1 MPQDNLT
8 LEFQKQLKAMRKS
21 SGITNVTPMPESQR
35 QQTGGRTLADIAG
48 ISDYKQQPDED
59 GNALLDTGK
68 ALFKGVAQFAET
80 ATFGLPR
87 LLYTDEMKAALAPKN
102 FGERVTQGIG
112 GAAGFLLPMKWVGG
126 ALNLA
131 VKGFAKG
138 GVKKFT
144 KSFVDDSIK
153 VMEKDKSFMDFVNKK
168 VTRGEIQEGGI
179 RKFME
184 GMLQEPRNKLL
195 SLGTKEGEHVFAR
208 TVKDRM
214 NFAKN
219 FREQTPKILHEKL
232 TEAGFGAKGV
242 TNIVNTLGD
251 DIAQKIGT
259 VGASQFKFPMTRLN
273 QVIAGWT
280 GNGKIGNLAAH
291 ALEEAALFGAVETPM
306 NFIHSLAEDDVDFNL
321 GSTLGHAFVLGSA
334 LGLIRMVPGG
344 KDQPLL
350 RTGFSRITQTFKNR
364 RRYRNYELE
373 VDKARGIG
381 SEIALADR
389 AKFTLEVKNVFQA
402 EPHIFKNARKVMKAD
417 PKREIFK
424 DYTTKLDDI
433 SDIDDLMGSVVGR
446 KQLKRIMGDV
456 EKAFFDDWYPN
467 FLRAIPGDLY
477 GSSGRMLLGAM
488 AFNFETYKA
497 WMDGDMPLE
506 DTIFHTALG
515 MFLSKR
521 GKKLEYTDSL
531 TGKLETLH
539 KERPLIYGEN
549 FERADKYLRML
560 GSNLDTGLF
569 RALYNEKI
577 ALKNGFE
584 STDTNTGDMQKL
596 KKIAEANG
604 IIVEKYG
611 KETTEDG
618 SPIERTK
625 TAAKYKIKDK
635 DGKEIEKEQEVGF
648 DDEIYSTFSEI
659 VRRNFV
665 PKMTEFD
672 FDVLEGYEIKPV
684 VLQKIKSQLSK
695 EKFDSLLEYSNAN
708 KRGVSSADDLS
719 DIVLGSGES
728 SAVAYRDLV
737 QRFIVDMH
745 NTINKELYGDAWNT
759 TEEFKF
765 KDFDFSQE
773 NTKLVLRPIKTS
785 SALDTPSHEHSVG
798 MLGENSNISK
808 LLRPYIEYRGEPIEL
823 TQEMSNK
830 LFGEWKNGSRV
841 EGKEALHDRYESEL
855 HDIIFK
861 DDVNATPRERRLL
874 IGDPVIQ
881 GWTNAVL
888 NRRTV
893 KDHWRQI
900 QSLSPNASNLG
911 KFNSVEYNKAK
922 KLITEIFDESGYLAS
937 RIKLLRGP
945 DVLDRSSSKNESAYS
960 FIDSFRQILSHD
972 ITRKRQQNYA
982 DTKTEKESQISKVEE
997 LRTIVQDKIPIL
1009 TMNASNAKTEFIQ
1022 EISAYA
1028 TNQSLLGLKKANG
1041 KTLDYTDRA
1050 KIKLLQEA
1058 GVLTPSMEMYNVK
1071 GIIDNFELLFN
1082 KFKEISPETAKNFDN
1097 TTAFL
1102 RHLSAKDNAMTDLVR
1117 ELPDFKLYTELS
1129 LAAKELNVSPSE
1141 FSERLLTGFNEHLS
1155 QYMRGTDG
1163 NGFITV
1169 GQKSAKVSSEFLS
1182 ALVQKLDLLNFN
1194 ISKVSHE
1201 QLLKDITNTIDKP
1214 YTNDAQVNKRVGSM
1228 LKQVMD
1234 ISMLNPSRAAVA
1246 QQILAKSG
1254 LYKPQ
1259 ERLWT
1264 WDELSKQKPETID
1277 ATLRNIEAELNYQF
1291 LQNNS
1296 FRDLELIHQNDRFQN
1311 ESKYPIE
1318 KPITANIDQFIK
1330 KYKINSL
1337 QSGASGKSVG
1347 KILKNQTDLLT
1358 KGAYNFYDVM
1368 KKGASITHKGKKFT
1382 AESWKDNRAL
1392 DESHYNFL
1400 LESVNVY
1407 NQLRNSLTRRVIT
1420 ATKGES
1426 NPRFTEY
1433 TFQKN
1438 HIFKALQESIG
1449 ELTFINLDSF
1459 KVKEAGRVMP
1469 YDIRLEGT
1477 PSAYV
1482 SEFYEII
1489 GNKMP
1494 IQRKGGLGGKQAIED
1509 ALSPEM
1515 KNGYIIARIGTLGK
1529 GVGIPIGDIT
1539 STTSRITNSMNNVVK
1554 DFISLHKQRKS
1565 ELPSEFVE
1573 RVDSFIERKLIDRNK
1588 VNETDAI
1595 NLDSDGWEYKRIGE
1609 NLIGVGNDFTMM
1621 LTNIVGNKVMGNEY
1635 WKGMKGENWA
1645 DSESLAK
1652 KQLRYMKLMFN
1663 GSARNIDR
1671 QIAGDLAS
1679 ILKRPELDFIPEN
1692 IRGKDSP
1699 ILKNLE
1705 RFAKDPKKGGGTK
1718 WHYIRDEAILD
1729 GGKMPEVSSLF
1740 KKLKAQIN
1748 AEEIAARKTNKGFK
1762 LNDMKS
1768 DDAFPGGISDAS
1780 MFDSIQIVSKDYMD
1794 TMKFIKS
1801 INELGIETIKPIG
1814 AHASSTDAVWL
1825 DKTVWIT
1832 DAAWEP
1838 YFKQHGIDGVKMGS
1852 SVKLAGE
1859 GLIGK
1864 TNEVSGRSEKAIY
1877 LDDYKKIEDVLNE
1890 KSDLSSKII
1899 TLPIETY
1906 SISSVMK
1913 ADKSATMPLQ
1923 ISAELTTPA
1932 LNQSYFNWVMAD
1944 RLRDFVTDT
1953 GVTYGSGNIND
1964 IASKLRF
1971 EDMEANNAQ
1980 LGLMQ
1985 KWIGK
1990 GLDPTFMP
1998 FKRQVRN
2005 ALKRQFLDNRGVF
2018 TPKNIYGTQSNMVPT
2033 FASAGTKESLRLST
2047 FRNEGTSEVPNRK
2060 QWTYGEIEIDNIN
2073 KGKKVE
2079 TDRINFIEH
2088 NEALKDNILGKTEI
2102 GSKSIEQ
2109 LLDGKK
2115 VVGLGELHD
2124 ALTEYNK
2131 TLTGKKYQVAIV
2143 AHRTPTTRVSDKV
2156 VVALKGFGLT
2166 GNSVKINHA
2175 DAWIRLEADH
2185 DMDKLN
2191 YWWDTPKDILN
2202 HWDSLGGKVDSISG
2216 VQTRKT
2222 IEGLNLADGASL
2234 VRYSDSDKNSQYYRG
2249 QVVKSRRLIQFLKS
2263 YKNSKYTEIEGFSA
2277 KIGDMGR
2284 IRIADSDIVDR
2295 VEKQIAEDIQRIVD
2309 AQGRGY
2315 DNTIF
2320 NKNWLNRTLF
2330 GVKGDDKYPGL
2341 IQKDSWVGGKD
2352 GSKWQST
2359 GETLSTL
2366 EQDIVNAVISPY
2378 RRLLQLQTSVYE
2390 NGESKKVDYD
2400 SLVDYVQIYKSQMSN
2415 LTKSVYYNLLNGRTD
2430 SKRKYKSE
2438 DIDKIFKE
2446 NQQFVNP
2453 FNLNETVFAEP
2464 ATGSDAL
2471 FQNSQMLA
2479 TDRMMAVIGG
2489 SDRMRMPKIEYQ
2501 NLTATDNV
2509 LMDYLSSN
2517 TKDVSNATQTLLE
2530 RFKTDAQKI
2539 QSLNSIDYRIKRY
2552 RNSSGNFRRQGDA
2565 DMSSYWKR
2573 RADQLIDL
2581 RDRVNSEIMSD
2592 PKTQQFVRTR
2602 VRQQIRT
2609 QLLSGKKWKD
2619 YKDKT
2624 HDYASDKPFVRN
2636 KKVNSP
2642 YMRELIERSVWDSKS
2657 QKLLVEIRGIN
2668 SDDYLQTLAI
2678 YNVMSNISGSGLNP
2692 ATVGRDVS
2700 RKWETDRLQFRINYG
2715 KQWSD
2720 FRNGKLD
2727 IAKDPNDIMN
2737 DALNEL
2743 TGKYYEWNQ
2752 ESPGLGQQ
2760 FIFSVMTPEMSPYV
2774 VTYHKGHLMPG
2785 FKQTYTQGKFMTL
2798 GLRFFDRIDS
2808 LVADQ
2813 VIDVIGRP
2821 ISNEIAFFRGKNSDI
2836 VLSENAIT
2844 SANIRKRTPV
2854 DFESEGGS
2862 PLIEYN
2868 SSQQDML
2875 SKVDQIHDY
2884 VVNDNKPV
2892 DNQALDFYKLN
2903 ENALKT
2909 VGLTGDVGLD
2919 YINYKAPS
2927 LGMEILGDIRLV
2939 ADMDFIPSNALTKSG
2954 NIVPI
2959 RNYNDFL
2966 RHKKN
2971 QVAIV
2976 FGETSDKNIFTG
2988 KKDVIAPEA
2997 YGTPDNSFASKDYLK
3012 KTADRFLNEKGC

>member
-1 MPQDNLT
+1 MPQDSLT
-8 LEFQKQLKAMRKS
+8 LEFQKQLRAMRKT
-21 SGITNVTPMPESQR
+21 SGITNITPMPQSTIGQP
-35 QQTGGRTLADIAG
+35 QQSTGSRTLADIAG
-48 ISDYKQQPDED
+48 IGDYNQQPDES
-59 GNALLDTGK
+59 GNLLT
-68 ALFKGVAQFAET
+68 AAAKGVWQFAET
-80 ATFGLPR
+80 ATFGIPR
-87 LLYTDEMKAALAPKN
+87 LLYTEEFKEMLEPKG
-102 FGERVTQGIG
+102 FAERVGQGIG
-112 GAAGFLLPMKWVGG
+112 GAAGFLRPMKWIGSG
-126 ALNLA
+126 INLA

-138 GVKKFT
+138 GVKKF
-144 KSFVDDSIK
+144 SQRFVDDSIK
-153 VMEKDKSFMDFVNKK
+153 IMEKDKAFMDFINKK
-168 VTRGEIQEGGI
+168 ATRGELGDKTI
-179 RKFME
+179 REFME

-195 SLGTKEGEHVFAR
+195 SLGTKEGEAVFAR
-208 TVKDRM
+208 TVQDRM

-232 TEAGFGAKGV
+232 TEAGFGARGV
-242 TNIVNTLGD
+242 TSIVNTLGD

-259 VGASQFKFPMTRLN
+259 VGAKQFKFPMTRLN

-280 GNGKIGNLAAH
+280 GNGRIGNLTAH

-306 NFIHSLAEDDVDFNL
+306 NFIHSLAEEDVDFNL

-350 RTGFSRITQTFKNR
+350 RTGFGRITNTFKNR
-364 RRYRNYELE
+364 RRYRNYNLE
-373 VDKARGIG
+373 ANKARGIG
-381 SEIALADR
+381 EEIALADR

-402 EPHIFKNARKVMKAD
+402 EPHIFKNARKIIKAD
-417 PKREIFK
+417 PKRNIAN
-424 DYTTKLDDI
+424 DYRIPIKNLDDI
-433 SDIDDLMGSVVGR
+433 DELMASAAGR

-467 FLRAIPGDLY
+467 FLRQIPGDLY
-477 GSSGRMLLGAM
+477 GSMPRMLLGAM

-497 WMDGDMPLE
+497 WMDGGMPLE

-521 GKKLEYTDSL
+521 GKKLEYTDSS
-531 TGKLETLH
+531 TGKLEVVH
-539 KERPLIYGEN
+539 KERPLIYGEA

-584 STDTNTGDMQKL
+584 STDTNTSDMQKL
-596 KKIAEANG
+596 RKIAEDNG

-611 KETTEDG
+611 SETTEDG
-618 SPIERTK
+618 APIERTK

-635 DGKEIEKEQEVGF
+635 DGKEVEKEQEVSF
-648 DDEIYSTFSEI
+648 DDEVYSTFSEI

-665 PKMTEFD
+665 PKMTESD
-672 FDVLEGYEIKPV
+672 FDVLQGYEVKPQ
-684 VLQKIKSQLSK
+684 VLEKIKKQLSK

-708 KRGVSSADDLS
+708 KRGVSSSDDLV

-728 SAVAYRDLV
+728 SALAYRDLV
-737 QRFIVDMH
+737 QRFMVDMH
-745 NTINKELYGDAWNT
+745 NTINKELYGDTWNAG
-759 TEEFKF
+759 EGAPREAEF
-765 KDFDFSQE
+765 KDFDFSKE

-785 SALDTPSHEHSVG
+785 SALDTPSHEHSLG

-808 LLRPYIEYRGEPIEL
+808 LLRPYVEYRGEPIEF

-830 LFGEWKNGSRV
+830 IFGQWKSGDRV

-861 DDVNATPRERRLL
+861 DDVNSMPRERRLL

-881 GWTNAVL
+881 SWATTVL

-893 KDHWRQI
+893 RDHWRQI

-922 KLITEIFDESGYLAS
+922 KLITEIFDDGGYLAS
-937 RIKLLRGP
+937 RIELKRGP
-945 DVLDRSSSKNESAYS
+945 DVLDRTSSKNESDYS
-960 FIDSFRQILSHD
+960 FVDSFRQILSHD
-972 ITRKRQQNYA
+972 ITRKRQQNYGNVETVKDA
-982 DTKTEKESQISKVEE
+982 QISKVKE
-997 LRTIVQDKIPIL
+997 LRKIIEDKIPIL
-1009 TMNASNAKTEFIQ
+1009 TMNASSAKSELIQ

-1028 TNQSLLGLKKANG
+1028 TNQSLLGLRKSDG
-1041 KTLDYTDRA
+1041 ETLNYVDRA

-1058 GVLTPSMEMYNVK
+1058 QILTPSMEMYNVK
-1071 GIIDNFELLFN
+1071 GLIDNFELLFN
-1082 KFKEISPETAKNFDN
+1082 RFKEISPDVAKNFDN

-1102 RHLSAKDNAMTDLVR
+1102 RHLSTKENAMTNLVS
-1117 ELPDFKLYTELS
+1117 EVNDFKLYTELS
-1129 LAAKELNVSPSE
+1129 LAAKELNVSPAE
-1141 FSERLLTGFNEHLS
+1141 FSERLLTGFNKHLS
-1155 QYMRGTDG
+1155 QYIRGTDG

-1169 GQKSAKVSSEFLS
+1169 GQQSAKVSSEFLGK
-1182 ALVQKLDLLNFN
+1182 LVQKLDLLDFD
-1194 ISKVSHE
+1194 ISRVTHQ
-1201 QLLKDITNTIDKP
+1201 QLLKDISKTIDK
-1214 YTNDAQVNKRVGSM
+1214 TFTRDIQVNNRISGI

-1234 ISMLNPSRAAVA
+1234 ISMLNPSRASVA

-1264 WDELSKQKPETID
+1264 WEELSKQKPETID
-1277 ATLRNIEAELNYQF
+1277 GILRNIEAELNYQF

-1296 FRDLELIHQNDRFQN
+1296 FRDLELIHENDRFQN

-1318 KPITANIDQFIK
+1318 KPIIANIDQFIR
-1330 KYKINSL
+1330 KYKITSL
-1337 QSGASGKSVG
+1337 QSGASGQSVG
-1347 KILKNQTDLLT
+1347 KILKGQTDLLT
-1358 KGAYNFYDVM
+1358 KDAYNFYDVM

-1382 AESWKDNRAL
+1382 AESWDNRAL
-1392 DESHYNFL
+1392 DESHYNFF

-1407 NQLRNSLTRRVIT
+1407 NQLRNAKTRRVIT

-1433 TFQKN
+1433 TFQDN
-1438 HIFKALQESIG
+1438 HVFKALEKSIT
-1449 ELTFINLDSF
+1449 ELTFIDLDNF

-1469 YDIRLEGT
+1469 YDIRREGT
-1477 PSAYV
+1477 PSAFV

-1515 KNGYIIARIGTLGK
+1515 KNGYIIARLGTLGK
-1529 GVGIPIGDIT
+1529 GVGIPVGDIT
-1539 STTSRITNSMNNVVK
+1539 STTGRITNPMNNIAK
-1554 DFISLHKQRKS
+1554 EFISLYKQRKS
-1565 ELPSEFVE
+1565 ELPIELVE
-1573 RVDSFIERKLIDRNK
+1573 KIDSFIERKLIDRNK
-1588 VNETDAI
+1588 VDEADAI

-1635 WKGMKGENWA
+1635 WKAVKGDNWA
-1645 DSESLAK
+1645 NSEAIAK
-1652 KQLRYMKLMFN
+1652 NQLRYMKLMFN

-1671 QIAGDLAS
+1671 KIAGELVS
-1679 ILKRPELDFIPEN
+1679 ILKRPELNFIPVN
-1692 IRGKDSP
+1692 VAGKDSA

-1718 WHYIRDEAILD
+1718 WHYIRDEAILE
-1729 GGKMPEVSSLF
+1729 GGEIPAVSSLF
-1740 KKLKAQIN
+1740 KKLFSEIK
-1748 AEEIAARKTNKGFK
+1748 AEEAAVQTKDKSFK
-1762 LNDMKS
+1762 FNDMIAE
-1768 DDAFPGGISDAS
+1768 DAFPGGISDAS
-1780 MFDSIQIVSKDYMD
+1780 MYDSIQIVSKDFMN
-1794 TMKFIKS
+1794 TIKFIKS
-1801 INELGIETIKPIG
+1801 INEPGIETIKPIG

-1825 DKTVWIT
+1825 DKTVWVT
-1832 DAAWEP
+1832 DKAWEP
-1838 YFKQHGIDGVKMGS
+1838 YLKRYGLDGVKMGS
-1852 SVKLAGE
+1852 SVKMAGE

-1864 TNEVSGRSEKAIY
+1864 TNEVSGRSEKGIY
-1877 LDDYKKIEDVLNE
+1877 LDDYNSIEQLLKDTQISTN
-1890 KSDLSSKII
+1890 KTI

-1932 LNQSYFNWVMAD
+1932 LNNSYFNWVMEG
-1944 RLRDFVTDT
+1944 RLRDFINDSGT
-1953 GVTYGSGNIND
+1953 TYGSGNIND

-1971 EDMEANNAQ
+1971 EDMEASVDQ

-1985 KWIGK
+1985 KWVGK

-2033 FASAGTKESLRLST
+2033 FASLGTKESLRFSK
-2047 FRNEGTSEVPNRK
+2047 FVNEGTSEVPNRK
-2060 QWTYGEIEIDNIN
+2060 QWTYGEIEIDVLNR
-2073 KGKKVE
+2073 GKKVQ

-2088 NEALKDNILGKTEI
+2088 NEAAKDNILGKTEI
-2102 GSKSIEQ
+2102 GSKSIEK

-2115 VVGLGELHD
+2115 VVELGEVHD
-2124 ALTEYNK
+2124 ALIEYNK

-2156 VVALKGFGLT
+2156 VVALKGFDLT

-2202 HWDSLGGKVDSISG
+2202 HWDSLGGKVDSING
-2216 VQTRKT
+2216 IQTRKT
-2222 IEGLNLADGASL
+2222 IEGLNIADGASL
-2234 VRYSDSDKNSQYYRG
+2234 VRYNNSDKDSQFYRG
-2249 QVVKSRRLIQFLKS
+2249 AVVKSRRVVQFLKS
-2263 YKNSKYTEIEGFSA
+2263 YKNAKYPEVEGFSA
-2277 KIGDMGR
+2277 KLGDRGR
-2284 IRIADSDIVDR
+2284 IRIAESDIVDR

-2320 NKNWLNRTLF
+2320 NKEWFNRTLF
-2330 GVKGDDKYPGL
+2330 GVKGNDKYPGL
-2341 IQKDSWVGGKD
+2341 IQKDSWDGKN
-2352 GSKWQST
+2352 WQAT
-2359 GETLSTL
+2359 GELLTPL
-2366 EQDIVNAVISPY
+2366 ERDIVNAVIRPY

-2400 SLVDYVQIYKSQMSN
+2400 SLIDYVQIYKNQTNN
-2415 LTKSVYYNLLNGRTD
+2415 LTKSVYYNLLRGNTESGN
-2430 SKRKYKSE
+2430 KYRAE
-2438 DIDKIFKE
+2438 DIDGIFKQNKE
-2446 NQQFVNP
+2446 FINP
-2453 FNLNETVFAEP
+2453 FNLDSAKFAEP
-2464 ATGSDAL
+2464 ATGTDVL
-2471 FQNSQMLA
+2471 FQNSGMLA
-2479 TDRMMAVIGG
+2479 TDRMMSVIGG
-2489 SDRMRMPKIEYQ
+2489 SDRLRMPKIEYQ
-2501 NLTATDNV
+2501 NLTETDNV
-2509 LMDYLSSN
+2509 LMDYLSGN
-2517 TKDVSNATQTLLE
+2517 IKDVSNATKTLLE
-2530 RFKTDAQKI
+2530 GFKTDAQKI
-2539 QSLNSIDYRIKRY
+2539 QSLNSIDYRIRRY
-2552 RNSSGNFRRQGDA
+2552 RNSAGSFRRQGDG
-2565 DMSSYWKR
+2565 DMSSYWTRK
-2573 RADQLIDL
+2573 ADQLVSL
-2581 RDRVNSEIMSD
+2581 RDRVNSQIMSD
-2592 PKTQQFVRTR
+2592 PKTQSFVRQR

-2609 QLLSGKKWKD
+2609 QLLSGKKWQD
-2619 YKDKT
+2619 YKGKT
-2624 HDYASDKPFVRN
+2624 HDLSNIKPFQRN
-2636 KKVNSP
+2636 KIVNKK
-2642 YMRELIERSVWDSKS
+2642 YMRDLIERSVWDSKS
-2657 QKLLVEIRGIN
+2657 QKLLVEVRGIN

-2692 ATVGRDVS
+2692 STVGREMS
-2700 RKWETDRLQFRINYG
+2700 RQWETDRLQFRINYG

-2720 FRNGKLD
+2720 FRKGKLE
-2727 IAKDPNDIMN
+2727 ISKDANDIMN

-2752 ESPGLGQQ
+2752 VSPGLGQQ
-2760 FIFSVMTPEMSPYV
+2760 FIFSVMTPEMSPYI

-2785 FKQTYTQGKFMTL
+2785 FKQTYTQGKFVNL
-2798 GLRFFDRIDS
+2798 GLRFFNRIDS
-2808 LVADQ
+2808 MVADQ

-2862 PLIEYN
+2862 PLIDYSN
-2868 SSQQDML
+2868 SKEGKL
-2875 SKVDQIHDY
+2875 KVDQIHDY
-2884 VVNDNKPV
+2884 LINDNKPLNDKAV
-2892 DNQALDFYKLN
+2892 LDFYNTN
-2903 ENALKT
+2903 ERVLKT
-2909 VGLTGDVGLD
+2909 VGLTGDIALD

-2927 LGMEILGDIRLV
+2927 LGMELLGDLRLV
-2939 ADMDFIPSNALTKSG
+2939 ADMDFIPSNALTRSG
-2954 NIVPI
+2954 HVVPI
-2959 RNYNDFL
+2959 RNYNDFI

-2971 QVAIV
+2971 QVAML
-2976 FGETSDKNIFTG
+2976 FGETSNKNIFTG
-2988 KKDVIAPEA
+2988 KKDVVAPEA

-3012 KTADRFLNEKGC
+3012 RTADRFLNEKGC

>member
-1 MPQDNLT
+1 
-8 LEFQKQLKAMRKS
+8 
-21 SGITNVTPMPESQR
+21 
-35 QQTGGRTLADIAG
+35 
-48 ISDYKQQPDED
+48 
-59 GNALLDTGK
+59 
-68 ALFKGVAQFAET
+68 
-80 ATFGLPR
+80 
-87 LLYTDEMKAALAPKN
+87 
-102 FGERVTQGIG
+102 
-112 GAAGFLLPMKWVGG
+112 
-126 ALNLA
+126 
-131 VKGFAKG
+131 
-138 GVKKFT
+138 
-144 KSFVDDSIK
+144 
-153 VMEKDKSFMDFVNKK
+153 
-168 VTRGEIQEGGI
+168 
-179 RKFME
+179 
-184 GMLQEPRNKLL
+184 
-195 SLGTKEGEHVFAR
+195 
-208 TVKDRM
+208 
-214 NFAKN
+214 
-219 FREQTPKILHEKL
+219 
-232 TEAGFGAKGV
+232 
-242 TNIVNTLGD
+242 
-251 DIAQKIGT
+251 
-259 VGASQFKFPMTRLN
+259 
-273 QVIAGWT
+273 
-280 GNGKIGNLAAH
+280 
-291 ALEEAALFGAVETPM
+291 
-306 NFIHSLAEDDVDFNL
+306 
-321 GSTLGHAFVLGSA
+321 
-334 LGLIRMVPGG
+334 
-344 KDQPLL
+344 
-350 RTGFSRITQTFKNR
+350 
-364 RRYRNYELE
+364 
-373 VDKARGIG
+373 
-381 SEIALADR
+381 
-389 AKFTLEVKNVFQA
+389 
-402 EPHIFKNARKVMKAD
+402 
-417 PKREIFK
+417 
-424 DYTTKLDDI
+424 
-433 SDIDDLMGSVVGR
+433 
-446 KQLKRIMGDV
+446 
-456 EKAFFDDWYPN
+456 
-467 FLRAIPGDLY
+467 
-477 GSSGRMLLGAM
+477 
-488 AFNFETYKA
+488 
-497 WMDGDMPLE
+497 
-506 DTIFHTALG
+506 
-515 MFLSKR
+515 
-521 GKKLEYTDSL
+521 
-531 TGKLETLH
+531 
-539 KERPLIYGEN
+539 
-549 FERADKYLRML
+549 
-560 GSNLDTGLF
+560 
-569 RALYNEKI
+569 
-577 ALKNGFE
+577 
-584 STDTNTGDMQKL
+584 
-596 KKIAEANG
+596 
-604 IIVEKYG
+604 
-611 KETTEDG
+611 
-618 SPIERTK
+618 
-625 TAAKYKIKDK
+625 
-635 DGKEIEKEQEVGF
+635 
-648 DDEIYSTFSEI
+648 
-659 VRRNFV
+659 
-665 PKMTEFD
+665 
-672 FDVLEGYEIKPV
+672 
-684 VLQKIKSQLSK
+684 
-695 EKFDSLLEYSNAN
+695 
-708 KRGVSSADDLS
+708 
-719 DIVLGSGES
+719 
-728 SAVAYRDLV
+728 
-737 QRFIVDMH
+737 
-745 NTINKELYGDAWNT
+745 
-759 TEEFKF
+759 
-765 KDFDFSQE
+765 
-773 NTKLVLRPIKTS
+773 
-785 SALDTPSHEHSVG
+785 
-798 MLGENSNISK
+798 
-808 LLRPYIEYRGEPIEL
+808 
-823 TQEMSNK
+823 
-830 LFGEWKNGSRV
+830 
-841 EGKEALHDRYESEL
+841 
-855 HDIIFK
+855 
-861 DDVNATPRERRLL
+861 
-874 IGDPVIQ
+874 
-881 GWTNAVL
+881 
-888 NRRTV
+888 
-893 KDHWRQI
+893 
-900 QSLSPNASNLG
+900 
-911 KFNSVEYNKAK
+911 
-922 KLITEIFDESGYLAS
+922 
-937 RIKLLRGP
+937 
-945 DVLDRSSSKNESAYS
+945 
-960 FIDSFRQILSHD
+960 
-972 ITRKRQQNYA
+972 
-982 DTKTEKESQISKVEE
+982 
-997 LRTIVQDKIPIL
+997 
-1009 TMNASNAKTEFIQ
+1009 
-1022 EISAYA
+1022 
-1028 TNQSLLGLKKANG
+1028 
-1041 KTLDYTDRA
+1041 
-1050 KIKLLQEA
+1050 
-1058 GVLTPSMEMYNVK
+1058 
-1071 GIIDNFELLFN
+1071 
-1082 KFKEISPETAKNFDN
+1082 
-1097 TTAFL
+1097 
-1102 RHLSAKDNAMTDLVR
+1102 
-1117 ELPDFKLYTELS
+1117 
-1129 LAAKELNVSPSE
+1129 
-1141 FSERLLTGFNEHLS
+1141 
-1155 QYMRGTDG
+1155 
-1163 NGFITV
+1163 
-1169 GQKSAKVSSEFLS
+1169 
-1182 ALVQKLDLLNFN
+1182 
-1194 ISKVSHE
+1194 
-1201 QLLKDITNTIDKP
+1201 
-1214 YTNDAQVNKRVGSM
+1214 
-1228 LKQVMD
+1228 
-1234 ISMLNPSRAAVA
+1234 
-1246 QQILAKSG
+1246 
-1254 LYKPQ
+1254 
-1259 ERLWT
+1259 
-1264 WDELSKQKPETID
+1264 
-1277 ATLRNIEAELNYQF
+1277 
-1291 LQNNS
+1291 
-1296 FRDLELIHQNDRFQN
+1296 
-1311 ESKYPIE
+1311 
-1318 KPITANIDQFIK
+1318 
-1330 KYKINSL
+1330 
-1337 QSGASGKSVG
+1337 
-1347 KILKNQTDLLT
+1347 
-1358 KGAYNFYDVM
+1358 
-1368 KKGASITHKGKKFT
+1368 
-1382 AESWKDNRAL
+1382 
-1392 DESHYNFL
+1392 
-1400 LESVNVY
+1400 
-1407 NQLRNSLTRRVIT
+1407 
-1420 ATKGES
+1420 
-1426 NPRFTEY
+1426 
-1433 TFQKN
+1433 
-1438 HIFKALQESIG
+1438 
-1449 ELTFINLDSF
+1449 
-1459 KVKEAGRVMP
+1459 
-1469 YDIRLEGT
+1469 
-1477 PSAYV
+1477 
-1482 SEFYEII
+1482 
-1489 GNKMP
+1489 
-1494 IQRKGGLGGKQAIED
+1494 
-1509 ALSPEM
+1509 
-1515 KNGYIIARIGTLGK
+1515 
-1529 GVGIPIGDIT
+1529 
-1539 STTSRITNSMNNVVK
+1539 
-1554 DFISLHKQRKS
+1554 
-1565 ELPSEFVE
+1565 
-1573 RVDSFIERKLIDRNK
+1573 
-1588 VNETDAI
+1588 
-1595 NLDSDGWEYKRIGE
+1595 
-1609 NLIGVGNDFTMM
+1609 
-1621 LTNIVGNKVMGNEY
+1621 
-1635 WKGMKGENWA
+1635 
-1645 DSESLAK
+1645 
-1652 KQLRYMKLMFN
+1652 MFN

-1748 AEEIAARKTNKGFK
+1748 AEEIAAQKTDKGFK

-1780 MFDSIQIVSKDYMD
+1780 MFDSIQIVSKDFMD
-1794 TMKFIKS
+1794 TIKFIKS
-1801 INELGIETIKPIG
+1801 INEPGIETVKPIG

-1825 DKTVWIT
+1825 DKTVWVT

-1852 SVKLAGE
+1852 SVKMAGE

-2005 ALKRQFLDNRGVF
+2005 ALKRQFLDNTGVF

-2073 KGKKVE
+2073 RGKKVE

-2088 NEALKDNILGKTEI
+2088 NEALKDNIVGKTEI

-2115 VVGLGELHD
+2115 VVNLGELYD
-2124 ALTEYNK
+2124 ALNVYNK
-2131 TLTGKKYQVAIV
+2131 TLKEKTYQVAIV

-2156 VVALKGFGLT
+2156 VVALKGFDLT

-2249 QVVKSRRLIQFLKS
+2249 QVVKSRRIVQFLKS

-2284 IRIADSDIVDR
+2284 IRIADSDIADR

-2320 NKNWLNRTLF
+2320 NKQWFNRTMF

-2341 IQKDSWVGGKD
+2341 IQKDRYNPKTKSYEA
-2352 GSKWQST
+2352 T
-2359 GETLSTL
+2359 GETLSIL

-2378 RRLLQLQTSVYE
+2378 KRLLQLQTSVYE

-2400 SLVDYVQIYKSQMSN
+2400 SLVDYVQIYKSQMGN

-2501 NLTATDNV
+2501 NLTATDSV

-2530 RFKTDAQKI
+2530 GFKTDAQKI

-2565 DMSSYWKR
+2565 DMSSYWTR
-2573 RADQLIDL
+2573 RADQLTDL

-2609 QLLSGKKWKD
+2609 QLLSGKQWQD
-2619 YKDKT
+2619 YKGKT
-2624 HDYASDKPFVRN
+2624 HDLSTNKPFQRN
-2636 KKVNSP
+2636 KIVNSQ

-2752 ESPGLGQQ
+2752 ISPGLGQQ

-2884 VVNDNKPV
+2884 LINDNKPL
-2892 DNQALDFYKLN
+2892 DNQGVNDFYKLN

-2939 ADMDFIPSNALTKSG
+2939 ADMDFIPSNALTRSG
-2954 NIVPI
+2954 HVVPI

-2971 QVAIV
+2971 QVAILM
-2976 FGETSDKNIFTG
+2976 GETSDKNIFTG
-2988 KKDVIAPEA
+2988 KKDVVAPEA

>member
-1 MPQDNLT
+1 MPQDSLT
-8 LEFQKQLKAMRKS
+8 LEFQKQLRAMRKT
-21 SGITNVTPMPESQR
+21 SGITNITPMPPTSQPQPQR
-35 QQTGGRTLADIAG
+35 AGGKTLADIAG
-48 ISDYKQQPDED
+48 FGDYNQQPDES
-59 GNALLDTGK
+59 GNLLT
-68 ALFKGVAQFAET
+68 AAAKGVWQFAET
-80 ATFGLPR
+80 ATFGVPR
-87 LLYTDEMKAALAPKN
+87 LLYTEEFKKMLEPKG
-102 FGERVTQGIG
+102 FAERVGAGIG
-112 GAAGFLLPMKWVGG
+112 GAAGFLLPMKWIGSG
-126 ALNLA
+126 INLA

-138 GVKKFT
+138 GVKKF
-144 KSFVDDSIK
+144 SQRFVDDSIK
-153 VMEKDKSFMDFVNKK
+153 VMEKDKAFMDFVNKK

-179 RKFME
+179 REFME

-195 SLGTKEGEHVFAR
+195 SLGTKEGEAIFAR

-259 VGASQFKFPMTRLN
+259 VGAKQFKFPMTRLN

-291 ALEEAALFGAVETPM
+291 ALEEAALFSAVETPM
-306 NFIHSLAEDDVDFNL
+306 NFIHSLAEEDVDFNL

-344 KDQPLL
+344 RDQPLL
-350 RTGFSRITQTFKNR
+350 RTGFSRITNTFKNR
-364 RRYRNYELE
+364 RRYRNYNLE
-373 VDKARGIG
+373 PNKARGIG

-389 AKFTLEVKNVFQA
+389 AKFKLEVKNVFEA
-402 EPHIFKNARKVMKAD
+402 EPHIFKNARKLIKAD
-417 PKREIFK
+417 PKRNIFK
-424 DYTTKLDDI
+424 DYKTKIDNLDDI
-433 SDIDDLMGSVVGR
+433 DNLMNSVDGR
-446 KQLKRIMGDV
+446 AQLKRIMGDV
-456 EKAFFDDWYPN
+456 EKAFFDSWYPD
-467 FLRAIPGDLY
+467 FLRKIPGDLY

-488 AFNFETYKA
+488 AFNFETYQA

-515 MFLSKR
+515 MFLTKR
-521 GKKLEYTDSL
+521 GKKLEYTDSS

-539 KERPLIYGEN
+539 KDRPLIYGES

-584 STDTNTGDMQKL
+584 STDTNTADMQKL
-596 KKIAEANG
+596 RKIAEDNG

-611 KETTEDG
+611 SETTEDG
-618 SPIERTK
+618 APIERTK
-625 TAAKYKIKDK
+625 TAAKYKIKGK
-635 DGKEIEKEQEVGF
+635 DGKEVEKEQEVSF
-648 DDEIYSTFSEI
+648 DDEVYSTFSEL

-665 PKMTEFD
+665 PKMTESD
-672 FDVLEGYEIKPV
+672 FDVLEGYEVKPK
-684 VLQKIKSQLSK
+684 VLEKIKKQLSK

-708 KRGVSSADDLS
+708 KRGVSSADDLV
-719 DIVLGSGES
+719 DIVLGSGEAT
-728 SAVAYRDLV
+728 AVAYRDLV

-745 NTINKELYGDAWNT
+745 NTINKENYGDAWNT

-765 KDFDFSQE
+765 KDIDFSQE
-773 NTKLVLRPIKTS
+773 NTKLVLRPIKIS
-785 SALDTPSHEHSVG
+785 GALDTPSHEHSLA
-798 MLGENSNISK
+798 MLAENSNISK
-808 LLRPYIEYRGEPIEL
+808 LLRPYIEYWGDPIEF

-830 LFGEWKNGSRV
+830 IFGKWKAGDRV
-841 EGKEALHDRYESEL
+841 EGKEALLDKYESEL
-855 HDIIFK
+855 HELIFK

-874 IGDPVIQ
+874 IGDPLIQ
-881 GWTNAVL
+881 NWTTTVL

-893 KDHWRQI
+893 RDHWRQI
-900 QSLSPNASNLG
+900 QSLGPNASNLG
-911 KFNSVEYNKAK
+911 KFNSAEYNKAK
-922 KLITEIFDESGYLAS
+922 KLITEIFHDGGYLAS
-937 RIKLLRGP
+937 RMELRRGT
-945 DVLDRSSSKNESAYS
+945 DVLDRTSSKNESDYS
-960 FIDSFRQILSHD
+960 FVDSFRQILSHD
-972 ITRKRQQNYA
+972 IKIKREQNYGNFE
-982 DTKTEKESQISKVEE
+982 TLKEAQISKVKE
-997 LRTIVQDKIPIL
+997 LRKIIEDKIPIL
-1009 TMNASNAKTEFIQ
+1009 TMNASSAKSELIQ

-1028 TNQSLLGLKKANG
+1028 TNQSLLGLRKANG
-1041 KTLDYTDRA
+1041 KTLDYIDRA

-1058 GVLTPSMEMYNVK
+1058 QMLTPSMEMFNVK
-1071 GIIDNFELLFN
+1071 GLIDNFELLFN
-1082 KFKEISPETAKNFDN
+1082 RFKEISPDVAKNLDN

-1102 RHLSAKDNAMTDLVR
+1102 RHLSTKENAMTNLVS
-1117 ELPDFKLYTELS
+1117 EVNDFKLYTELS
-1129 LAAKELNVSPSE
+1129 LAAKELNISPAE
-1141 FSERLLTGFNEHLS
+1141 FSERLLTGFNKHLS
-1155 QYMRGTDG
+1155 QYIRGTDG

-1169 GQKSAKVSSEFLS
+1169 GQQSAKVSSEFLGK
-1182 ALVQKLDLLNFN
+1182 LVQKLDLLDFD
-1194 ISKVSHE
+1194 ISRVTHD
-1201 QLLKDITNTIDKP
+1201 QLLKDIQKTIGKTF
-1214 YTNDAQVNKRVGSM
+1214 TNDIQVNNKISGI

-1234 ISMLNPSRAAVA
+1234 ISMLNPSRASVA

-1254 LYKPQ
+1254 LYRPQ

-1296 FRDLELIHQNDRFQN
+1296 FRDLELIHENDRFQN

-1318 KPITANIDQFIK
+1318 KPIIANIDQFIR
-1330 KYKINSL
+1330 KYKITSL
-1337 QSGASGKSVG
+1337 QSGASGQSVG
-1347 KILKNQTDLLT
+1347 KILKGQTDLLT
-1358 KGAYNFYDVM
+1358 KDAYNFYDVM
-1368 KKGASITHKGKKFT
+1368 KKGASLTHKGKKFT
-1382 AESWKDNRAL
+1382 AESWDNRAL
-1392 DESHYNFL
+1392 DEAHYNFF

-1407 NQLRNSLTRRVIT
+1407 NQLRNSKTRRVIT

-1433 TFQKN
+1433 TFQDN
-1438 HIFKALQESIG
+1438 HVFKALEKFIT
-1449 ELTFINLDSF
+1449 ELTFIDLDNF

-1469 YDIRLEGT
+1469 YDIRREGT
-1477 PSAYV
+1477 PAKFV

-1494 IQRKGGLGGKQAIED
+1494 IQRKGGLGGQQAIED

-1515 KNGYIIARIGTLGK
+1515 KNGYIIARLGTLGK
-1529 GVGIPIGDIT
+1529 GVGIPVGDIT
-1539 STTSRITNSMNNVVK
+1539 STTGRITNPMNNISK
-1554 DFISLHKQRKS
+1554 EFISLYKQRKS
-1565 ELPSEFVE
+1565 ELPIELVE
-1573 RVDSFIERKLIDRNK
+1573 KIDSFIERKLIDRNK
-1588 VNETDAI
+1588 VDEADAI

-1609 NLIGVGNDFTMM
+1609 NLVGVGNDFTMM

-1635 WKGMKGENWA
+1635 WKVVKGDNWA
-1645 DSESLAK
+1645 DSEALAK
-1652 KQLRYMKLMFN
+1652 KPLRYMKLLFN
-1663 GSARNIDR
+1663 GSARNIDTK
-1671 QIAGDLAS
+1671 ISGELAS
-1679 ILKRPELDFIPEN
+1679 ALKRPELDFIPES

-1718 WHYIRDEAILD
+1718 WHYIGDEAILD
-1729 GGKMPEVSSLF
+1729 GGKIPGVSSLF
-1740 KKLKAQIN
+1740 QKLKAQID
-1748 AEEIAARKTNKGFK
+1748 AENKAAKID
-1762 LNDMKS
+1762 LNDMITE
-1768 DDAFPGGISDAS
+1768 DAFPGGIPDAS

-1794 TMKFIKS
+1794 TIKFIKS
-1801 INELGIETIKPIG
+1801 INDPGIETVKPIG
-1814 AHASSTDAVWL
+1814 ALASSTDAVWL

-1838 YFKQHGIDGVKMGS
+1838 YLKRHGIDGVKMGS
-1852 SVKLAGE
+1852 SVKMAGE

-1877 LDDYKKIEDVLNE
+1877 LDDYNTIEQVLNE
-1890 KSDLSSKII
+1890 KSDLSSKVI
-1899 TLPIETY
+1899 TLPIDTY

-1932 LNQSYFNWVMAD
+1932 LNQSYFNWVMVD
-1944 RLRDFVTDT
+1944 RLRDFITDADI
-1953 GVTYGSGNIND
+1953 TYGSGNIND

-1971 EDMEANNAQ
+1971 EDMEASVDQ

-1990 GLDPTFMP
+1990 GLDPTIIF

-2018 TPKNIYGTQSNMVPT
+2018 TPKNIHGTQSNMVPT
-2033 FASAGTKESLRLST
+2033 FASYGTKEFLRFST

-2060 QWTYGEIEIDNIN
+2060 QWTYGEIEIDILNR
-2073 KGKKVE
+2073 GKKVKV
-2079 TDRINFIEH
+2079 DRIHFIEH
-2088 NEALKDNILGKTEI
+2088 NEAAKDNILGKTEI
-2102 GSKSIEQ
+2102 GSKSIEK

-2115 VVGLGELHD
+2115 VVNLGEVHD
-2124 ALTEYNK
+2124 ALVEYNK
-2131 TLTGKKYQVAIV
+2131 TLTGKTYQVAII

-2156 VVALKGFGLT
+2156 VVALKGFDLT

-2202 HWDSLGGKVDSISG
+2202 HWDSLGGKVDSING
-2216 VQTRKT
+2216 IQTRKT
-2222 IEGLNLADGASL
+2222 IEGLNIADGASL
-2234 VRYSDSDKNSQYYRG
+2234 VRYNNSDKDSQFYRG
-2249 QVVKSRRLIQFLKS
+2249 AVVKSRRWVQFLKS
-2263 YKNSKYTEIEGFSA
+2263 YQNSANPKVQGFSVNT
-2277 KIGDMGR
+2277 GEYSR

-2320 NKNWLNRTLF
+2320 NKFWSNRILF
-2330 GVKGDDKYPGL
+2330 GIKGDDKYPGL
-2341 IQKDSWVGGKD
+2341 MQKEIYNPKTKEYEV
-2352 GSKWQST
+2352 T
-2359 GETLSTL
+2359 GETLSVK
-2366 EQDIVNAVISPY
+2366 EQDIVNAVIRPY
-2378 RRLLQLQTSVYE
+2378 KRLLQLQTSVFE

-2400 SLVDYVQIYKSQMSN
+2400 SLIDYVQIYKNQMNN
-2415 LTKSVYYNLLNGRTD
+2415 LTKSVYYNLKNGRTD
-2430 SKRKYKSE
+2430 SGNKYEAE
-2438 DIDKIFKE
+2438 DIDAIFKKNKE
-2446 NQQFVNP
+2446 FINP
-2453 FNLNETVFAEP
+2453 FNLDDAKFAEP
-2464 ATGSDAL
+2464 VTGTDVL
-2471 FQNSQMLA
+2471 FQNSNMLA
-2479 TDRMMAVIGG
+2479 TDRMMSVIGG
-2489 SDRMRMPKIEYQ
+2489 SDRLRMPKIEYK
-2501 NLTATDNV
+2501 NLTETDNV
-2509 LMDYLSSN
+2509 LMDYLSGN
-2517 TKDVSNATQTLLE
+2517 IKDVSNATKTLLE
-2530 RFKTDAQKI
+2530 GFKTDAQKI
-2539 QSLNSIDYRIKRY
+2539 QSLNSIDYRIRRY
-2552 RNSSGNFRRQGDA
+2552 RNSAGSFRRQGDG
-2565 DMSSYWKR
+2565 DMSSYWTR
-2573 RADQLIDL
+2573 RADQLVSL
-2581 RDRVNSEIMSD
+2581 RDRVNSQIMSD
-2592 PKTQQFVRTR
+2592 PKTQSFVRKR

-2609 QLLSGKKWKD
+2609 QLVSGKKWQD
-2619 YKDKT
+2619 YKGKT
-2624 HDYASDKPFVRN
+2624 HDLSNIKPFQRN
-2636 KKVNSP
+2636 KIVNSK
-2642 YMRELIERSVWDSKS
+2642 YMRDLIERSVWDSKS

-2692 ATVGRDVS
+2692 ATVGKEMS
-2700 RKWETDRLQFRINYG
+2700 RQWETDRLQFRINYG

-2727 IAKDPNDIMN
+2727 IAKDANDIMN

-2752 ESPGLGQQ
+2752 VSSGLGQQ
-2760 FIFSVMTPEMSPYV
+2760 FIFSVMTPEMSPYI

-2798 GLRFFDRIDS
+2798 GLRFFNRIDS
-2808 LVADQ
+2808 AVADQ

-2862 PLIEYN
+2862 PLIDYSN
-2868 SSQQDML
+2868 SKEGKL
-2875 SKVDQIHDY
+2875 KVDQIHDY
-2884 VVNDNKPV
+2884 LINDNKPL
-2892 DNQALDFYKLN
+2892 DNEALNFYNTN
-2903 ENALKT
+2903 ERVLKT
-2909 VGLTGDVGLD
+2909 VGLTGDIALD

-2927 LGMEILGDIRLV
+2927 LGMELLGDLRLV
-2939 ADMDFIPSNALTKSG
+2939 ADMDFIPSNALTRSG
-2954 NIVPI
+2954 HIVPI
-2959 RNYNDFL
+2959 RNYNDFI

-2971 QVAIV
+2971 QVAML
-2976 FGETSDKNIFTG
+2976 FGETSNKNIFTG
-2988 KKDVIAPEA
+2988 KRDVIAPEA

-3012 KTADRFLNEKGC
+3012 RTADRFLNEKGC